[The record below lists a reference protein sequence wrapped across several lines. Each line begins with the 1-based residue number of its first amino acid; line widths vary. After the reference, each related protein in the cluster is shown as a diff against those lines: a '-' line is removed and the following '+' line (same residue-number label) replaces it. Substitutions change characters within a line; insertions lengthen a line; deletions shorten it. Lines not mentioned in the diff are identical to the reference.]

1 MASLSTPYETF
12 EKPGLVISY
21 KISGVKVYKGG
32 LLGINASGYATPMTH
47 ATANLKFAGVA
58 NETVDNAA
66 GNAGD
71 KSVNMTKSGTFVFK
85 AASGF
90 TPAQADVGKE
100 VYANTDWE
108 VQISTSGLTNSVK
121 VGRIVALETTS
132 TGATGVRVR
141 VDDYTS

>member
-1 MASLSTPYETF
+1 MAALTTPFETF

-21 KISGVKVYKGG
+21 KIAAAKLFKGALVGV
-32 LLGINASGYATPMTH
+32 NASGFLAAVSPD
-47 ATANLKFAGVA
+47 TANMKFSGIA

-71 KSVNMTKSGTFVFK
+71 KRMNVTKSGTFVFK
-85 AASGF
+85 AAASY

-100 VYANTDWE
+100 AYASSDWE
-108 VQISTSGLTNSVK
+108 VQISAVGLTNAYK

-132 TGATGVRVR
+132 TGQTGVRIR
-141 VDDYTS
+141 IDDYTQ